1 MKTVNNLWESFISK
15 ENFELAAKKAVK
27 SKKSKAAVIDFLA
40 NKDVLIEKLR
50 RDVICGN
57 FRTSNYVVKTIYEPK
72 ERQIFVLPLYPDHV
86 LHHALIN
93 VLAPIWLK
101 MFVRD
106 SFACIPGRGLHA
118 ASARVMHFVRNN
130 NYVLQCD
137 IKKFYP
143 SIQHAQM
150 KRVLRRKISDRR
162 LLKLLDDIVDSCGGD
177 KNVPIGNLT
186 SQWFG
191 NVFLNELDHF
201 VKEQLKWRDYIRY
214 CDDFCLFGN
223 DKLALHDAANKISD
237 FINNNLGLIF
247 SKSMVYPVRRGF
259 DFIGYRHF
267 RKFILLRKSTAKR
280 IKKRVMNIVRHNDL
294 SEHSVGQL
302 SAVNGWLCWA
312 NSYRYKQK
320 IQCATNAF
328 GESVARFV
336 RNNM

>member
-1 MKTVNNLWESFISK
+1 MKTVNHLWESFISK
-15 ENFELAAKKAVK
+15 ENFELAAKKAIK
-27 SKKSKAAVIDFLA
+27 SKKSKAAVKKFLE
-40 NKDVLIEKLR
+40 NKDVLLEKLR
-50 RDVICGN
+50 QDVMSGN
-57 FRTSNYVVKTIYEPK
+57 FKTSNYIIKTIYEPK
-72 ERQIFVLPLYPDHV
+72 ERQIYILPLYPDHV

-93 VLAPIWLK
+93 VLGPIWLK

-118 ASARVMHFVRNN
+118 ASTRVMHFIRNN
-130 NYVLQCD
+130 KYVLQCD

-143 SIQHAQM
+143 NIKHTQM
-150 KRVLRRKISDRR
+150 KRVLRKKISDRR
-162 LLKLLDDIVDSCGGD
+162 LMRILDDIIDSTGGD
-177 KNVPIGNLT
+177 KNIPIGNLT

-223 DKLALHDAANKISD
+223 DKCVLRCAETKLLRFVNDELD
-237 FINNNLGLIF
+237 LDF
-247 SKSMVYPVRRGF
+247 SKSVVYPVKRGF

-267 RKFILLRKSTAKR
+267 RNFILLRKSTAKR
-280 IKKRVMNIVRHNDL
+280 IKKRVLNIAVHNDL

-302 SAVNGWLCWA
+302 SAVHGWLCWA

-320 IQCATNAF
+320 IQYMVDDVGGNI
-328 GESVARFV
+328 SKFV
-336 RNNM
+336 RANI